1 MNKDLLCDIMPIMEK
16 AAPIISTLLNNNKL
30 SIILGLLALLV
41 NCNPIDEQGMMKNL
55 KEDPDLYAKLANL
68 ELTHS
73 LWLNQL

>member
-30 SIILGLLALLV
+30 SIIFGLLGLLV
-41 NCNPIDEQGMMKNL
+41 NCNPTDEQGMIKKL